1 MRALPLAKSE
11 SIMPHQH
18 QSNLQLFLDRITS
31 RSLLHAEEQQAILDL
46 PTHASQ
52 VSANRDFVCL
62 GETSDHACLIAAG
75 LVGRFGQNADGGRQ
89 ITALHIPG
97 DMADLHSV
105 VQPRAGSALQALTTT
120 TILRI
125 PHDALRRVATR
136 YPAVAEAFWRD
147 CMVDAAILSQWV
159 VNVGRRNARARIAHL
174 ICEVATR
181 TGRGVGSQALMFDLP
196 MTQAHLADSTGMTA
210 VHVNRTLK
218 SLVEVV
224 KLWGS
229 SVHVRDWDR
238 LVAIGEFDPDY
249 LQIAGEPAERIRIAN
264 AI

>member
-1 MRALPLAKSE
+1 
-11 SIMPHQH
+11 MPHQD
-18 QSNLQLFLDRITS
+18 QSNLQLFLDRLTS
-31 RSLLHAEEQQAILDL
+31 RSLLRTEEQQAILDL
-46 PTHASQ
+46 PAFASQ
-52 VSANRDFVCL
+52 VSGNQDFVRL

-75 LVGRFGQNADGGRQ
+75 LVGRFGQNAEGGRQ

-125 PHDALRRVATR
+125 PHDAIRHAAAR
-136 YPAVAEAFWRD
+136 YPAVAEALWRD

-159 VNVGRRNARARIAHL
+159 VNVGRRKALTRMAHL
-174 ICEVATR
+174 ICETATR
-181 TGRGVGSQALMFDLP
+181 LRKDGESQALTFELP

-218 SLVEVV
+218 SLADVV
-224 KLWGS
+224 KFCGS
-229 SVHVRDWDR
+229 TVHIRDWDR

-249 LQIAGEPAERIRIAN
+249 LQIVGEPAERLRIMEPV
-264 AI
+264 

>member
-1 MRALPLAKSE
+1 
-11 SIMPHQH
+11 MPHR
-18 QSNLQLFLDRITS
+18 SNLQLFLGRLTS
-31 RSLLHAEEQQAILDL
+31 RSLLHTDEQQAILDL
-46 PTHASQ
+46 PAYASQ
-52 VSANRDFVCL
+52 VSGNQDFVCL
-62 GETSDHACLIAAG
+62 GETSDFACLVAAG
-75 LVGRFGQNADGGRQ
+75 LVGRFGQNAEGGRQ

-125 PHDALRRVATR
+125 PHDAIRRVAAR

-159 VNVGRRNARARIAHL
+159 VNVGRRNARTRMAHL
-174 ICEVATR
+174 ICEAATR
-181 TGRGVGSQALMFDLP
+181 SRKDGESQALTFQLP

-218 SLVEVV
+218 SLVDVV
-224 KLWGS
+224 KFSGS
-229 SVHVRDWDR
+229 TVHIHDWDR
-238 LVAIGEFDPDY
+238 LAATGEFDPGY
-249 LQIAGEPAERIRIAN
+249 LQIAAEPAERLRIAEP
-264 AI
+264 A